1 MPNHF
6 ITLDEH
12 GLSKIRKTPE
22 TPARV
27 CVYDVIKAITGLK
40 MCNAI
45 TYWNRLQ
52 EKYPDLVTSCDK
64 FQFEG
69 KGQRRI
75 PVANARQ
82 ICEVVWLLQGKKAE
96 AFRRQTA
103 SVLVRFLGGDESLVA
118 EIAANRRAQ
127 ESLPE
132 SHPMRLFGETVE
144 AEAETAQLTRKR
156 EQVEFAELD
165 LRLAELETRVAEQRS
180 HVKRARV
187 EAVEMGL
194 QALQRMSLSIDDR
207 DRARAKD
214 IINTATF
221 LFDDES
227 VSRAT
232 RPDDKEICIRSF
244 LQARNIRDTTM
255 DARLGRVAK
264 QLWLQDNPEFEF
276 RKKTI
281 YCNGQMVLANVW
293 TESMQPY
300 LEKALD
306 RLREQAA
313 QTDVV
318 VSLLCARAV

>member
-1 MPNHF
+1 M
-6 ITLDEH
+6 E
-12 GLSKIRKTPE
+12 GLLEISGSSLQRIRKTAE
-22 TPARV
+22 TPQRV
-27 CVYDVIKAITGLK
+27 SVYDVIRAVTGLTNNNCANVWK
-40 MCNAI
+40 
-45 TYWNRLQ
+45 RLQ
-52 EKYPDLVTSCDK
+52 ENHPEASTGCRSYR
-64 FQFEG
+64 FRG
-69 KGQRRI
+69 RGQQET
-75 PVANARQ
+75 PAADART
-82 ICEVVWLLQGKKAE
+82 ICEIIMLLPGTAAASFRKK
-96 AFRRQTA
+96 TA
-103 SVLVRFLGGDESLVA
+103 AILVRYLGGDDALVD
-118 EIAANRRAQ
+118 EIAANRLAQ
-127 ESLPE
+127 ENLPH
-132 SHPMRLFGETVE
+132 SHPMRFFGEAVE
-144 AEAETAQLTRKR
+144 AEAVKRKR
-156 EQVEFAELD
+156 EQVELAELG

-194 QALQRMSLSIDDR
+194 QALQRLNLPIDDR

-306 RLREQAA
+306 RLREQTVQA
-313 QTDVV
+313 DV
-318 VSLLCARAV
+318 VSLLCARSV

>member
-156 EQVEFAELD
+156 EQVELAELD

-194 QALQRMSLSIDDR
+194 QALQRMNLPFSQCESVCWHFLRLTSPRVRSPRERVALHFKSLF
-207 DRARAKD
+207 
-214 IINTATF
+214 TPTF
-221 LFDDES
+221 LS
-227 VSRAT
+227 
-232 RPDDKEICIRSF
+232 
-244 LQARNIRDTTM
+244 
-255 DARLGRVAK
+255 
-264 QLWLQDNPEFEF
+264 
-276 RKKTI
+276 
-281 YCNGQMVLANVW
+281 
-293 TESMQPY
+293 
-300 LEKALD
+300 
-306 RLREQAA
+306 EQWF
-313 QTDVV
+313 
-318 VSLLCARAV
+318 LLCISSGRPTWPK